1 MVSEAGFAAL
11 STSKLFFN
19 FINRVMKMEGAA
31 FSRIIITGQENAL
44 TFLPEH
50 SWLLKT
56 NETVKAKITEL
67 KKTSYECYGKGQ
79 I

>member
-19 FINRVMKMEGAA
+19 LINRVLKMEGAT

-56 NETVKAKITEL
+56 NETVKTQKAKIT
-67 KKTSYECYGKGQ
+67 
-79 I
+79 

>member
-1 MVSEAGFAAL
+1 
-11 STSKLFFN
+11 
-19 FINRVMKMEGAA
+19 MKMEGAA

-56 NETVKAKITEL
+56 NETVKTQKAKITQL
-67 KKTSYECYGKGQ
+67 KKTSY
-79 I
+79 